1 MIGPEPD
8 HGGVRARQRHRLG
21 TIGLTAT
28 WRWCNLLVHI
38 SPTLAFSFAVMP
50 SCCWR
55 YIAPHRLLHFAR
67 RFGPRETPPPG
78 FGGVSPRAPPPPPSH
93 GIPFILLADL
103 LDETSED
110 SSCRM
115 PFEVETVGERL
126 SKSRV
131 PPRPVQR

>member
-55 YIAPHRLLHFAR
+55 YIAPL
-67 RFGPRETPPPG
+67 
-78 FGGVSPRAPPPPPSH
+78 
-93 GIPFILLADL
+93 GIFLSDSVRDL
-103 LDETSED
+103 GIHCTE
-110 SSCRM
+110 
-115 PFEVETVGERL
+115 
-126 SKSRV
+126 
-131 PPRPVQR
+131 